1 MYKPNMQNSVKHS
14 TNSGLNTANDINSTK
29 DIINNNKNAHSSTAR
44 LKSPK
49 SMQQP
54 LQLFKA

>member
-14 TNSGLNTANDINSTK
+14 TNSGLNTANDISSTK
-29 DIINNNKNAHSSTAR
+29 YIINNNKNAHSSTAR

-54 LQLFKA
+54 LQLFKT

>member
-1 MYKPNMQNSVKHS
+1 MQNSVKHS
-14 TNSGLNTANDINSTK
+14 TNSGLNTVNDINSTK
-29 DIINNNKNAHSSTAR
+29 DININNKNAHSSTAR

-54 LQLFKA
+54 LQLFKS